1 MSPVS
6 GQVRPD
12 LTPAAAQRLMLH
24 RDVIYHE
31 ERWGNPKEEGAAGD
45 SNAPESS
52 AFIWGWNLVIYSSKR
67 YLVIFLLPLNYLP
80 MKYYSAEK
88 GTRLGHL

>member
-12 LTPAAAQRLMLH
+12 LTPVAAQRLMLH
-24 RDVIYHE
+24 RDVTYHE

-52 AFIWGWNLVIYSSKR
+52 AFH
-67 YLVIFLLPLNYLP
+67 
-80 MKYYSAEK
+80 
-88 GTRLGHL
+88 LGMEFSDSFS